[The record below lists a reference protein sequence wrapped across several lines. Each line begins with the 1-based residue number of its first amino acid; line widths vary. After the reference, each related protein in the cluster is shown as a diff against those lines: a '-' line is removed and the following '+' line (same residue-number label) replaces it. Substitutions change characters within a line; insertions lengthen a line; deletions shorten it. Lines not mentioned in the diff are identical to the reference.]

1 MGERIY
7 RGTVVVTLLLSLV
20 VVGLGAFTRL
30 TEAGLGCPDWP
41 GCYGFMTVPQ
51 TEAQQAVASE
61 AFPHVP
67 LEPQKAWNE
76 MIHRYVAGTLGL
88 LIAAIALLSFR
99 RAERPKLLPSLLLGT
114 VIFQALLGMW
124 TVTMNLMPLVVM
136 GHLLGGFATVTLLV
150 LLALK
155 LYFLPCLRQR
165 PGVRSGRWP
174 LLAGC
179 RDASNCT
186 WRLDIFQLCR
196 SGLYPAS
203 CL

>member
-7 RGTVVVTLLLSLV
+7 RGIVVATLLLSLV

-41 GCYGFMTVPQ
+41 GCYGFMTVPK
-51 TEAQQAVASE
+51 TEVQQAMASE
-61 AFPHVP
+61 AFPDAP

-76 MIHRYVAGTLGL
+76 MIHRYVAGSLGL
-88 LIAAIALLSFR
+88 LIAAITVMSFR
-99 RAERPKLLPSLLLGT
+99 RAGRPKLLPSLLLGT

-136 GHLLGGFATVTLLV
+136 GHLLGGFTTVTLLV

-155 LYFLPCLRQR
+155 LYF
-165 PGVRSGRWP
+165 
-174 LLAGC
+174 
-179 RDASNCT
+179 
-186 WRLDIFQLCR
+186 
-196 SGLYPAS
+196 PA
-203 CL
+203 CPR